1 MKQVERDL
9 VVLGGGPGGYTAAF
23 RAADLGRS
31 VTIVE
36 KESVLGGVCLNVGCI
51 PSKTLLHYAEV
62 LESVEQVTPLG
73 LSFPKPTIDLKK
85 IRTHKEAIINT
96 LNEGIA
102 GLAKARKVEVIEGVG
117 TLLSTT
123 ELAVGELV
131 ITFKDLIIS
140 TGSHPIQLPKIP
152 YEDPRIWDSTDALA
166 LTEVPKHLAII
177 GGGIIGM
184 EMASIYHALGSE
196 ITIVEMAD
204 SIIPSAD
211 RDIKTPLLRAIKEKY
226 VIHTKTRV
234 ESVTADE
241 TELTLHLDTGLAI
254 KADVLLVAVGRRA
267 NTADIGLDRADIALT
282 EAGVIAVDEQL
293 RTNVP
298 HIFAVGDVTGEP
310 MLAHRAAHQAKVAA
324 EVASGEKSAFTP
336 LGIPSVAYTQ
346 PEIAWVG
353 LTETEAKERNIEYVK
368 GSFPWQASSKAMSAL
383 GTNGV
388 TKALFDTKTK
398 RLIGAAIS
406 GKQAGELIAEAVL
419 ALEMGAVSEDIALSI
434 HAHPTVSETFAIAAE
449 LVEKRATDT
458 LNR

>member
-1 MKQVERDL
+1 MKQIKRDL

-31 VTIVE
+31 VTVIE

-62 LESVEQVTPLG
+62 LESVEKVAPLG
-73 LSFPKPTIDLKK
+73 LSFSKPTIDLKK

-117 TLLSTT
+117 TLLSAT

-140 TGSHPIQLPKIP
+140 TGSHPIQLPGIP

-166 LTEVPKHLAII
+166 LKEVPKRLAII

-241 TELTLHLDTGLAI
+241 TELTLHLDTELAI

-353 LTETEAKERNIEYVK
+353 LTETEAKERNIKYVK
-368 GSFPWQASSKAMSAL
+368 GSFPWQASSRAMSAL

-388 TKALFDTKTK
+388 TKALFDAKTK

-406 GKQAGELIAEAVL
+406 GKQAGELIAEATL

>member
-73 LSFPKPTIDLKK
+73 LSFSKPTIDLKK

-117 TLLSTT
+117 TLLSAT

-152 YEDPRIWDSTDALA
+152 YEDRRIWDSTDALA
-166 LTEVPKHLAII
+166 LTEIPKRLAII

-267 NTADIGLDRADIALT
+267 NTADIGLDRADITLT
-282 EAGVIAVDEQL
+282 EAGGIAVDEQL

-388 TKALFDTKTK
+388 TKALFDAKTK

-406 GKQAGELIAEAVL
+406 GKQAGELIAEATL

>member
-1 MKQVERDL
+1 
-9 VVLGGGPGGYTAAF
+9 
-23 RAADLGRS
+23 
-31 VTIVE
+31 
-36 KESVLGGVCLNVGCI
+36 
-51 PSKTLLHYAEV
+51 
-62 LESVEQVTPLG
+62 
-73 LSFPKPTIDLKK
+73 
-85 IRTHKEAIINT
+85 
-96 LNEGIA
+96 
-102 GLAKARKVEVIEGVG
+102 
-117 TLLSTT
+117 
-123 ELAVGELV
+123 
-131 ITFKDLIIS
+131 
-140 TGSHPIQLPKIP
+140 
-152 YEDPRIWDSTDALA
+152 
-166 LTEVPKHLAII
+166 
-177 GGGIIGM
+177 
-184 EMASIYHALGSE
+184 
-196 ITIVEMAD
+196 
-204 SIIPSAD
+204 
-211 RDIKTPLLRAIKEKY
+211 

-267 NTADIGLDRADIALT
+267 NTADIGLDRADITLT
-282 EAGVIAVDEQL
+282 EAGGIAVDEQL

-353 LTETEAKERNIEYVK
+353 LTETEAKERKIKYVK
-368 GSFPWQASSKAMSAL
+368 GSFPWQASSRAMSAL
-383 GTNGV
+383 GTNGI
-388 TKALFDTKTK
+388 TKALFDAKTK

-406 GKQAGELIAEAVL
+406 GKQAGELIAEATL